1 MVLRGVGEKEKGAS
15 RKESEKA
22 GGLRCSGAAD
32 TQREREREKDNVLYV
47 LSVHNFKFHGVEI
60 KTSTNIG
67 KYM

>member
-32 TQREREREKDNVLYV
+32 MQRQTMKRQCTLCAQCA
-47 LSVHNFKFHGVEI
+47 
-60 KTSTNIG
+60 
-67 KYM
+67 